1 MNALL
6 LHGGKIT
13 AKVTKDSNTCLCAK
27 TARNLL
33 AQFHHAKIGLGPIV
47 IKRHVKIMHE
57 TQDQVLILMQADQ
70 EIEGIAFLWCAS
82 FADALLWGRIG
93 SHSALDEFCV
103 ATFKVLLNGLRQ
115 ARHPLLPCPLNARFD
130 FQEQRFHLFGPQLF
144 KAFENKGQFAQIMS
158 ITQRSEE
165 HTSELQS
172 RLHLVCRLLLEKKKN
187 NTI

>member
-13 AKVTKDSNTCLCAK
+13 AKVTKDSHTSLCAK

-70 EIEGIAFLWCAS
+70 EIEAS
-82 FADALLWGRIG
+82 LFFGA
-93 SHSALDEFCV
+93 
-103 ATFKVLLNGLRQ
+103 
-115 ARHPLLPCPLNARFD
+115 PLLPMRFCGGGLAAIPLW
-130 FQEQRFHLFGPQLF
+130 
-144 KAFENKGQFAQIMS
+144 
-158 ITQRSEE
+158 
-165 HTSELQS
+165 TSS
-172 RLHLVCRLLLEKKKN
+172 V
-187 NTI
+187 